1 MEQFDPAA
9 SVDPQAFV
17 PVVSAKSL
25 GLAPVRLGTMLLSV
39 ALPVFDSVAA
49 SADEVVPTAV
59 LGKFSG
65 ELSEATGA
73 VPVPVSDEV
82 CGEPLALSATESVA
96 VKLAAEAGV
105 KVT

>member
-9 SVDPQAFV
+9 SVDPQAFA

-25 GLAPVRLGTMLLSV
+25 GFAPVMLGTMLLSV
-39 ALPVFDSVAA
+39 AVPVFDSVAA

-73 VPVPVSDEV
+73 DPPLIVIEV
-82 CGEPLALSATESVA
+82 
-96 VKLAAEAGV
+96 LAAGV
-105 KVT
+105 NPGTAADSV